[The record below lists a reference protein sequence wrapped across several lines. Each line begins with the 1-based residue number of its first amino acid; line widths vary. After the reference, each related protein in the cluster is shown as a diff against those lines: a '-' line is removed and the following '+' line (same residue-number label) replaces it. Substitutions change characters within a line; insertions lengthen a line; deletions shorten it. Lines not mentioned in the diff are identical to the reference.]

1 MKYLF
6 AILILFH
13 GKPVLSQCI
22 DDKEDIYGYSLTD
35 ISIEGSTNVNRFSF
49 LYENQPISPV
59 KRDSVIG
66 IGGSEGVD
74 FSIPLRSFRGTVP
87 AMKDDFLSLLRADEY
102 PDVVVAIRD
111 NMLNCSSSDTNIEK
125 ITLTVI
131 LAGVK
136 RSVPAEFT
144 TFLGPDNKLV
154 LRGSTKFYLSDFSID
169 PPQKALGLIQVSNE
183 VFIKFDIVV
192 EDGFI
197 NNRIQAT
204 K

>member
-1 MKYLF
+1 MIVFL
-6 AILILFH
+6 

-22 DDKEDIYGYSLTD
+22 GDEDDIYGYRLTD
-35 ISIEGSTNVNRFSF
+35 ISIEGSTNLNRFSF
-49 LYENQPISPV
+49 LYENPPIAPV
-59 KRDSVIG
+59 KRDSGKDIT
-66 IGGSEGVD
+66 GSEGVD

-87 AMKDDFLSLLRADEY
+87 AMKNDFLSLLKADEY
-102 PDVVVAIRD
+102 PEVVVAIRD
-111 NMLNCSSSDTNIEK
+111 DMLNCSSTNPDIEK

-144 TFLGPDNKLV
+144 TFLGPDRKLV
-154 LRGSTKFYLSDFSID
+154 LRGRTTFLLSDFRIE

-197 NNRIQAT
+197 NNGIQAT